1 MSKNIFEIKWIKEMK
16 SKLMFLHKDWDEEK
30 VEKELE
36 NIVWENLK
44 DVPCEVINTYKCRKV
59 DSTLLNMMQFI
70 HDMKPII
77 GGFGVLYK
85 NQNGVELCL
94 RELLKKQEESQTSEG
109 IRLVRR

>member
-1 MSKNIFEIKWIKEMK
+1 MSKSIFETKWIKEMK
-16 SKLMFLHKDWDEEK
+16 SKLMFLHKDWDEET

-36 NIVWENLK
+36 NILWENLK

-85 NQNGVELCL
+85 NQNDHIVTPVITCHASSISDV
-94 RELLKKQEESQTSEG
+94 LLMFCS
-109 IRLVRR
+109 LL